1 MASMI
6 SLSNQQLKSV
16 MDAARR
22 VPVEK
27 RAMFLQRVAATLELR
42 GRFNDAD
49 VVDVVGL
56 AAFGLSHKQT
66 DAA

>member
-1 MASMI
+1 
-6 SLSNQQLKSV
+6 